1 MKKIKFILTVLLMVS
16 FKGTILANVII
27 LNGLT
32 HVHNGQ
38 KGKQIKGEI
47 VLQNLN
53 KVSAQ
58 RVTVYL
64 QDVLQSCDGK
74 TEYKD
79 IGSHPRSLG
88 NWITFNTSEKLL
100 NPNEKF
106 VITYFINI
114 PNEINVDNIDYGS
127 FWSALMVDVDKPINE
142 DNQYGVQI
150 NSKIRYGVQ
159 IIANVGDRLNP
170 EIQFE
175 SIAIAKN
182 ASGNQALDVVVRNN
196 GFYLVQPTLILEL
209 FDKNGESIKKI
220 EALFKK
226 VYPSNCK
233 GFEMEILDVPMGDYE
248 AVLVADY
255 GGDIFGTNLSI
266 TITK

>member
-1 MKKIKFILTVLLMVS
+1 MKNNLNTFILLLLLVS
-16 FKGTILANVII
+16 SGLSYANVII

-32 HVHNGQ
+32 HVHNGD

-47 VLQNLN
+47 ILQNLN
-53 KVSAQ
+53 KVNAQ

-74 TEYKD
+74 TEYSKL
-79 IGSHPRSLG
+79 GSHSRSLG
-88 NWITFNTSEKLL
+88 NWITFNTTEKLL

-114 PNEINVDNIDYGS
+114 PNDINIENIDYGS
-127 FWSALMVDVDKPINE
+127 FWSALMVDVDKPIKE

-159 IIANVGDRLNP
+159 IIANVGDRVNP

-175 SIAIAKN
+175 KIEIAKK
-182 ASGNQALDVVVRNN
+182 ATGKHILDIVVRNN
-196 GFYLVQPTLILEL
+196 GLYLVQPTLILEL
-209 FDKNGESIKKI
+209 FDKSGESIKKV
-220 EALFKK
+220 EVSFKK
-226 VYPSNCK
+226 VYPMNCK
-233 GFEMEILDVPMGDYE
+233 GFEIELIDVPVGDYD

-255 GGDIFGTNLSI
+255 GGDIFGTNIAL
-266 TITK
+266 TISK

>member
-1 MKKIKFILTVLLMVS
+1 MKKIIYTFALLLIVFS
-16 FKGTILANVII
+16 SSSLHANVII

-32 HVHNGQ
+32 HVHNGE

-47 VLQNLN
+47 ILQNLN
-53 KVSAQ
+53 KENAQ

-74 TEYKD
+74 TEYTKS
-79 IGSHPRSLG
+79 GSHLRSLG
-88 NWITFNTSEKLL
+88 DWITFNTTEKLL

-114 PNEINVDNIDYGS
+114 PEEINVENIDYGS
-127 FWSALMVDVDKPINE
+127 FWSALMIDVDKPINE

-159 IIANVGDRLNP
+159 IIANVGERVNP

-175 SIAIAKN
+175 NIEIAKKS
-182 ASGNQALDVVVRNN
+182 AGKYMVDIIVRNN
-196 GFYLVQPTLILEL
+196 GLYLVQPTLILEL
-209 FDKNGESIKKI
+209 FDANGNSIKKV

-226 VYPSNCK
+226 VYPMNCK
-233 GFEMEILDVPMGDYE
+233 GYEIALDDVPVGDYD

-255 GGDIFGTNLSI
+255 GGDIFGTNISI
-266 TITK
+266 SISK

>member
-1 MKKIKFILTVLLMVS
+1 MKQKTIFSTLLILFSVVVLQ
-16 FKGTILANVII
+16 ANVII

-32 HVHNGQ
+32 HVHTTE

-47 VLQNLN
+47 ILQNLN
-53 KVSAQ
+53 KISAQ

-64 QDVLQSCDGK
+64 QDVLQNCEGK
-74 TEYKD
+74 TEYFNS
-79 IGSHPRSLG
+79 GSHLRSLG
-88 NWITFNTSEKLL
+88 NWITFNTTEKIL

-106 VITYFINI
+106 VITYFITI
-114 PNEINVDNIDYGS
+114 PNDINVNNVDFGS
-127 FWSALMVDVDKPINE
+127 FWSALMVDVDKPIKE

-159 IIANVGDRLNP
+159 IIANVGERQNP

-175 SIAIAKN
+175 SVAINKKTT
-182 ASGNQALDVVVRNN
+182 GNYLVNVIVRNN
-196 GFYLVQPTLILEL
+196 GLYLVQPTLILEL
-209 FDKNGESIKKI
+209 FDKNGESIKKV

-226 VYPSNCK
+226 VYPMNCK
-233 GFEMEILDVPMGDYE
+233 GYEIPLEGVPVGEYD

-255 GGDIFGTNLSI
+255 GGDIFGSNIAISI
-266 TITK
+266 SK

>member
-1 MKKIKFILTVLLMVS
+1 MKKLLYS
-16 FKGTILANVII
+16 FTFLFLVFSSDPVLANVII

-32 HVHNGQ
+32 HVHNSD

-47 VLQNLN
+47 ILQNLN

-74 TEYKD
+74 SEYSKS
-79 IGSHPRSLG
+79 GSHSRSLG
-88 NWITFNTSEKLL
+88 NWITFNTTEKLL
-100 NPNEKF
+100 SPNEKF
-106 VITYFINI
+106 VITYFITI
-114 PNEINVDNIDYGS
+114 PNDTTIENIEAGS
-127 FWSALMVDVDKPINE
+127 FWSALMVDVDKPIKE

-159 IIANVGDRLNP
+159 IIANVGDRANP

-175 SIAIAKN
+175 NIEIVKKP
-182 ASGNQALDVVVRNN
+182 SGLNALDVIVRNN
-196 GFYLVQPTLILEL
+196 GKYLVQPTLILEL
-209 FDKNGESIKKI
+209 FDKKGESVKKV
-220 EALFKK
+220 EVTFKK
-226 VYPSNCK
+226 VYPMNCK
-233 GFEMEILDVPMGDYE
+233 GFEIELKDVPVGEYD

-255 GGDIFGTNLSI
+255 GGDIFGTNIAI
-266 TITK
+266 TISK